1 MIENELDPEFLLFDK
16 PLTSRLGK
24 KYVEYFALSILQ
36 YCYDGM
42 YDEFEVSDAPD
53 IRDREGIIGIE
64 VTEAITDDDAQI
76 RGEFVKYQLKNNIE
90 RKERSKQIIEQRGAR
105 IEGGT
110 LHYPVIDSN
119 IDIVAVQNVIKKKM
133 EKIEEYK
140 KKGFQKLGLFV
151 YNNGLPVPMK
161 LAYWKNCFDEVLCKY
176 KKKYDILYFG
186 CSGGIIEYNVLQN
199 DIQVRPIERSIFN
212 RLGYETRLKIE
223 KEKESL

>member
-1 MIENELDPEFLLFDK
+1 MIEKELNKEFLLFDK

-24 KYVEYFALSILQ
+24 KYVEYLALSILQ

-42 YDEFEVSDAPD
+42 YDELEASDAPD
-53 IRDREGIIGIE
+53 IRDRKGVIGIE

-119 IDIVAVQNVIKKKM
+119 IEILAVQNAIKKKM
-133 EKIEEYK
+133 KKLEEYK

-151 YNNGLPVPMK
+151 YNNGFPAPMK
-161 LAYWKNCFDEVLCKY
+161 LDHWKNCFDEVLCKY
-176 KKKYDILYFG
+176 KKKYDIVYFG
-186 CSGGIIEYNVLQN
+186 GSGGVIEYNVLQN